1 MGTRNDDDRGTGR
14 IAAILLMVGLLALVP
29 LGGVVFADAGSS
41 GASAAQETTQAT
53 TEAGTQ
59 ATETTE
65 ATEATEE
72 ETGAA
77 TETTEAGTE
86 MTTQATTQGEQ
97 GPAMVRVVHASP
109 DVGAVDVQI
118 DNETVATEVPFATV
132 GEYMEVEPGQ
142 HSITLTAS
150 QNSDLTAETTF
161 FVRAGG
167 SYSLVASGEI
177 SEGQDVP
184 FELATVEDRR
194 AGAADGAAVRL
205 GHFSPDGQ
213 QVDVTVAG
221 SNRVLFDGI
230 SSATT
235 SSYAT
240 LPAGDYTLQVR
251 NATAGN
257 DGQVVQEV
265 DVTVEQGNVY
275 TAWAVGYASFQDEPV
290 VEPVQVVVSNDTLA
304 GAQPAPVTTQAA
316 TQETQATTQA
326 TTQAAGTQMTT
337 QATTQATMQATT
349 QATTANGTT
358 ANETAA

>member
-1 MGTRNDDDRGTGR
+1 MGSRNDDRGTGR
-14 IAAILLMVGLLALVP
+14 IVGILLIAGLVALVP
-29 LGGVVFADAGSS
+29 LGGLVLADTGSS
-41 GASAAQETTQAT
+41 GANAAQETTQAT

-59 ATETTE
+59 TEMTTE
-65 ATEATEE
+65 ATEATEQ
-72 ETGAA
+72 
-77 TETTEAGTE
+77 TTEADTQE
-86 MTTQATTQGEQ
+86 TTQATTQAEQ

-109 DVGAVDVQI
+109 DFGAVDVRI
-118 DNETVATEVPFATV
+118 DNETVATGVPLSTV

-161 FVRAGG
+161 FVRAGQ

-177 SEGQDVP
+177 SEGEDVA
-184 FELATVEDRR
+184 FELVEVEDRR

-205 GHFSPDGQ
+205 GHFSPDAQ

-230 SSATT
+230 SSAAT

-257 DGQVVQEV
+257 DGQVLQEV

-290 VEPVQVVVSNDTLA
+290 VEPVQVVVSNDTMP
-304 GAQPAPVTTQAA
+304 GAAPSPVTTQAT
-316 TQETQATTQA
+316 TQATQATTQA
-326 TTQAAGTQMTT
+326 TTEAGTQTQMTT
-337 QATTQATMQATT
+337 QATTEATT
-349 QATTANGTT
+349 QATTANETTT
-358 ANETAA
+358 A